1 MASWLTSEFLLIVS
15 EWPLMVSKNRLSS
28 TTDGLL
34 VDL

>member
-28 TTDGLL
+28 NL
-34 VDL
+34 